1 MSDEKEFIEGLYFNE
16 PREGAPDFVKGSLGI
31 QRDRFVKWLQA
42 QPDDKVKIDLK
53 VSRAGKWYAEKNDW
67 KLKEGG
73 NRETAQRQE
82 SAPEPAPADN
92 GFADDEIPWYAR
104 STS

>member
-1 MSDEKEFIEGLYFNE
+1 MSDDKEFIEGLYFNE

-53 VSRAGKWYAEKNDW
+53 VSRSGKWYAEKNEW
-67 KLKEGG
+67 KPKEGG
-73 NRETAQRQE
+73 NREPAQRQE
-82 SAPEPAPADN
+82 RAQQQAAPV
-92 GFADDEIPWYAR
+92 DDFEDSSIPF
-104 STS
+104 